1 MGNLTKGYYRVVSM
15 SLLTIL
21 GSIASIAGLVLT
33 LVFRAKD
40 RKNHK
45 TKESNRHSQ
54 S

>member
-1 MGNLTKGYYRVVSM
+1 MGNLTKGHYRVVSM
-15 SLLTIL
+15 NYLTIL
-21 GSIASIAGLVLT
+21 GSVASILGVILT

-45 TKESNRHSQ
+45 TKESSRTVQ